1 MTQFIGLDD
10 ASHLITAGMRV
21 FLQSGTGEASE
32 LLEALASGRNAS
44 CMNVDGYEKAVD
56 YVAVPIPGVNRFTP
70 QHFHCGAR
78 FHCYF
83 PHAGLTPASAK
94 TIHTYSLHYRDI
106 YRQLASGPPF
116 DAAVIQVAPPDED
129 GHCSLGVSVDFVPA
143 LLERCRCVI
152 AEINA
157 AMPRPPGAPR
167 IPLAAIDYAVAVD
180 HPLPTVTGT
189 TESDTD
195 RAIAHHVANLVEDG
209 SCIQVGIGKLPGSIL
224 RALGAHRRLGF
235 HSGLIGSEARGLI
248 AAGVITGE
256 DKTVDR
262 HYHVAGLAL
271 GDTDFYHWTGREKQ
285 LLFRPVNYTHDLQT
299 LAAIERFVSINSALE
314 VDLLGQANAER
325 VGGRTV
331 SSTGGLVDFARGAR
345 ASWGGKSILALPATA
360 LNGQQSRIVAHLGHP
375 ALVTLC
381 RADIDHVV
389 TEFGHAALFGLA
401 AEQRAQA
408 LVDIA
413 SPGHRDALWN
423 QWEAHLSKASFS

>member
-56 YVAVPIPGVNRFTP
+56 YVAVPIPGVNSFSPLRFHP
-70 QHFHCGAR
+70 GAR

-83 PHAGLTPASAK
+83 PHAGLSAAADEALF
-94 TIHTYSLHYRDI
+94 TYALHYRDI
-106 YRQLASGPPF
+106 YRHLATGQGF
-116 DAAVIQVAPPDED
+116 DAAVIQVAPPDGD

-143 LLERCRCVI
+143 ILENCHCVI

-157 AMPRPPGAPR
+157 AMPRPAGSPS
-167 IPLAAIDYAVAVD
+167 IPLEAIDYAVAVD
-180 HPLPTVTGT
+180 HPLPTHSGAQGS
-189 TESDTD
+189 ETD
-195 RAIAHHVANLVEDG
+195 RAIARHVAGLIEDG

-224 RALGAHRRLGF
+224 RALGEHRRLGF
-235 HSGLIGSEARGLI
+235 HSGLIGPEARELI

-256 DKTVDR
+256 DKTVDHR
-262 HYHVAGLAL
+262 CHVAGLAL
-271 GDTDFYHWTGREKQ
+271 GDADFYRWTGREPQ
-285 LLFRPVNYTHDLQT
+285 LLFKPVDYTHDLQT

-345 ASWGGKSILALPATA
+345 ASRGGKSILALPATA
-360 LNGQQSRIVAHLGHP
+360 LKGQQSRIVAHLGHP

-389 TEFGHAALFGLA
+389 TEFGHAPLFG
-401 AEQRAQA
+401 QSGGKRARA

-413 SPGHRDALWN
+413 SPAHRDALWL
-423 QWEAHLSKASFS
+423 QWEQHLSKASFS